1 MISIIFLW
9 GVILFCS
16 IPLGLF
22 ILNNLKVSFLS
33 RSFDKFII
41 SFWIGISII
50 ALIQLFL
57 SGWFVLTFW
66 FPLAF
71 SLISLSLIQNKQI
84 KSELKIWWKNFFLQK
99 SIFWGG
105 VFLLFSSVFYM
116 VNSPIVWDDTGGY
129 HIGNI
134 EWLSQYGITYGIGLI
149 HNRLAILSSWNTVI
163 ASLNHGLFEHRVF
176 SITNGLVLFL
186 LLLQIVVLLKRLS
199 SNHMKTSDSYL
210 LIFLGSVLMISLYKK
225 MFHSATSDI
234 AIYFVTIF
242 VSWIIVLLLEAR
254 KENKRAVMGIE
265 LPFLLATFAVG
276 FKFFIVPVVVVSFVL
291 YFFLSKSKIKPLL
304 FSFLL
309 GFVVLGMIASSGYK
323 ASGCF
328 WFPVPICIEA
338 PWSLGEQ
345 GAYLFSKEAHD
356 ATINVLERVPEDKIN
371 SISWIWYWAKATKSN
386 FVGFILVLL
395 SALLVLKGIMIKSEE
410 RHPAMYWLFGIGV
423 FGISFYLLIAPEP
436 RYIWSYLLIIPATS
450 PMIFSVN
457 ILRKSG
463 FGLSYLSAFLLT
475 SIFIVSISFKE
486 DPLYYEKKLSNLIE
500 SGVIKKDPD
509 PNIILPPKVIPY
521 SINRSSHTE
530 FELVPFQI
538 INKKAGN
545 LEYYIPKMGNS
556 CWIAPLP
563 CANLIIKTKLK
574 LKNPKVGLLEG
585 IVKQ

>member
-33 RSFDKFII
+33 RSFDRFII

-71 SLISLSLIQNKQI
+71 SLLSLSLIQNRQI
-84 KSELKIWWKNFFLQK
+84 NSELKIWWKNFFLKK

-105 VFLLFSSVFYM
+105 VFLLFSSAFYM
-116 VNSPIVWDDTGGY
+116 VSSPIVWDDTGGY

-149 HNRLAILSSWNTVI
+149 HNRLALLSSWNTVI
-163 ASLNHGLFEHRVF
+163 ATFNHGVFEHRVF

-186 LLLQIVVLLKRLS
+186 LLLQIAVLLKRLS

-210 LIFLGSVLMISLYKK
+210 LIILGSVLMISLYKK

-242 VSWIIVLLLEAR
+242 VSWLIVLLLEAR
-254 KENKRAVMGIE
+254 KKNKRAVMGIE

-276 FKFFIVPVVVVSFVL
+276 FKFTIVPVVVVSFVL

-345 GAYLFSKEAHD
+345 GAYLFSKETHD

>member
-1 MISIIFLW
+1 MLSIFFLW

-84 KSELKIWWKNFFLQK
+84 KSELKNWWKNCFLQK

-149 HNRLAILSSWNTVI
+149 HNRLAILSSWNTVT
-163 ASLNHGLFEHRVF
+163 ATLNHGLFEHRVF

-242 VSWIIVLLLEAR
+242 VSWLIVLLLEAR
-254 KENKRAVMGIE
+254 KKNKRAVMGIE

-276 FKFFIVPVVVVSFVL
+276 FKFTIVPVVVVSFVL

>member
-1 MISIIFLW
+1 MIPIILLW

-33 RSFDKFII
+33 RSFDRFII

-84 KSELKIWWKNFFLQK
+84 KSELKIWWKNFFLKK

-105 VFLLFSSVFYM
+105 VFLLFSSAFYM
-116 VNSPIVWDDTGGY
+116 VSSPIVWDDTGGY

-149 HNRLAILSSWNTVI
+149 HNRLALLSSWNTVI
-163 ASLNHGLFEHRVF
+163 ATFNHGVFEHRVF

-210 LIFLGSVLMISLYKK
+210 LIFLGSVLMICLYKK

-242 VSWIIVLLLEAR
+242 VSWLIVLLLEAR
-254 KENKRAVMGIE
+254 KKNKSAVMGIE

-276 FKFFIVPVVVVSFVL
+276 FKFTIVPVVVVSFVL

-304 FSFLL
+304 FSFRIC
-309 GFVVLGMIASSGYK
+309 GFRYDS
-323 ASGCF
+323 F
-328 WFPVPICIEA
+328 
-338 PWSLGEQ
+338 
-345 GAYLFSKEAHD
+345 
-356 ATINVLERVPEDKIN
+356 
-371 SISWIWYWAKATKSN
+371 
-386 FVGFILVLL
+386 
-395 SALLVLKGIMIKSEE
+395 
-410 RHPAMYWLFGIGV
+410 FGV
-423 FGISFYLLIAPEP
+423 
-436 RYIWSYLLIIPATS
+436 
-450 PMIFSVN
+450 
-457 ILRKSG
+457 
-463 FGLSYLSAFLLT
+463 
-475 SIFIVSISFKE
+475 
-486 DPLYYEKKLSNLIE
+486 
-500 SGVIKKDPD
+500 
-509 PNIILPPKVIPY
+509 
-521 SINRSSHTE
+521 
-530 FELVPFQI
+530 
-538 INKKAGN
+538 
-545 LEYYIPKMGNS
+545 
-556 CWIAPLP
+556 
-563 CANLIIKTKLK
+563 
-574 LKNPKVGLLEG
+574 
-585 IVKQ
+585 